1 MLFSNQELIRMK
13 SAELT
18 LLFKERLSTLYDFR
32 EIQSFIFILL
42 EYHKGWNKVDVLR
55 NFGDELEQS
64 VVSSMMASLVQ
75 LEAGKPVQYITGMT
89 WFNGLKI
96 FVDHNVLIPRPETEE
111 LCALILQDF
120 TNYPQKQQF
129 RILDIGTG
137 SGSIAIHL
145 KKNFPMAEVYA
156 VDISDSALEVAE
168 RNAKANSCKI
178 FVSQMDIL
186 DRKRWSELPS
196 FDLIVSNPPYI
207 PRSDRSKMGRNVVDF
222 EPESALFVPDSNPLK
237 FYKSITDF
245 CSGHLNFDGSLYF
258 EIYEQAGSKLMH
270 YLKGN
275 FSGKAEL
282 MNDFRGKERF
292 IRAQKTE

>member
-1 MLFSNQELIRMK
+1 MLFSNQELVPMK

-18 LLFKERLSTLYDFR
+18 SIFKDRLSTLYDSR

-42 EYHKGWNKVDVLR
+42 EYHRGWNKVDVLR
-55 NFGDELEQS
+55 NFGDELEPY
-64 VVSSMMASLVQ
+64 VVSAMMASLEQ
-75 LEAGKPVQYITGMT
+75 LESGKPVQYITGTT

-96 FVDHNVLIPRPETEE
+96 FVNHHVLIPRPETEE
-111 LCALILQDF
+111 LCAMIGLDF
-120 TNYPQKQQF
+120 ANYPQKQHF

-145 KKNFPMAEVYA
+145 KTTFPMAEVYA

-168 RNAKANSCKI
+168 RNAIANSCEI
-178 FVSQMDIL
+178 CVIQMDIL
-186 DRKRWSELPS
+186 DRKRWHELPS

-207 PRSDRSKMGRNVVDF
+207 PESERSMMNRNVVDY

-245 CSGHLNFDGSLYF
+245 CIEHLDSAGRLYF
-258 EIYEQAGSKLMH
+258 EIYEQSGQTLMH
-270 YLKGN
+270 YLKEN

-282 MNDFRGKERF
+282 LNDFRGKERF
-292 IRAQKTE
+292 IRAQKTG